1 VRLPLGLRLL
11 GALRRRLGGS
21 VAHLAPDAVPAARE
35 AVLRLQHGPL
45 GRVVIG
51 PAPRDVTI
59 IDARLPTAAVPEGL
73 PVRVYRPAGSASPA
87 PVVVN
92 FHGGG
97 FVQGDLDQSEWF
109 CAHVAREGSVV
120 VVSVDYRLA
129 PEHTFPVPAQ
139 DCYDAVAALVAD
151 ARAWGL
157 DPARVAVMGDSA
169 GGNLATVVC
178 LMARDRRLDGH
189 PNRHD
194 APAIAAQVLVYP
206 GTEMV
211 DVLPSERAIPV
222 APILS
227 AADIRGFHALYLAG
241 ADGTHPYAS
250 PLRAELAGLPPA
262 LVQTAEHDPLRDHG
276 ERYVEALDAAG
287 VPVRHTRYLG
297 AAHGYVATATLTPRT
312 SLQAVA
318 EIGAFLRAM

>member
-1 VRLPLGLRLL
+1 MRLPLGLRLL

-21 VAHLAPDAVPAARE
+21 VAHLAPADVPAARE

-45 GRVVIG
+45 GRAVIG
-51 PAPRDVTI
+51 PPPRDVAI
-59 IDARLPTAAVPEGL
+59 VDARLPTEAVPGGL
-73 PVRVYRPAGSASPA
+73 PVRVYRPAGSTSRA

-109 CAHVAREGSVV
+109 CAHVAHEASVV

-139 DCYDAVAALVAD
+139 DCYDAVTALVAD
-151 ARAWGL
+151 ARVWGL

-178 LMARDRRLDGH
+178 LMARDRRLDGL
-189 PNRHD
+189 D
-194 APAIAAQVLVYP
+194 APTIAAQVLVYP

-211 DVLPSERAIPV
+211 DALPSERAIPV

-227 AADIRGFHALYLAG
+227 AADIRGFHQLYLGG

-276 ERYVEALDAAG
+276 ERYVDALDAAG

-297 AAHGYVATATLTPRT
+297 AAHGYVATGALTPRT

-318 EIGAFLRAM
+318 EIAAFLRAM

>member
-1 VRLPLGLRLL
+1 M
-11 GALRRRLGGS
+11 
-21 VAHLAPDAVPAARE
+21 AHLDPADVPAARE

-45 GRVVIG
+45 GRAIIG
-51 PAPRDVTI
+51 SAPRDVTI
-59 IDARLPTAAVPEGL
+59 VDARLPTAGVPEGL
-73 PVRVYRPAGSASPA
+73 PVRVYRPARGDSPA

-109 CAHVAREGSVV
+109 CAQVAREGSTV

-151 ARAWGL
+151 AHAWGL

-178 LMARDRRLDGH
+178 LMARDRRVDGL
-189 PNRHD
+189 D

-206 GTEMV
+206 GVEMV
-211 DVLPSERAIPV
+211 EVLPSERAIPV

-227 AADIRGFHALYLAG
+227 AADIRGFHALYLGG

-276 ERYVEALDAAG
+276 EHYVEALGAAG

-297 AAHGYVATATLTPRT
+297 AAHGYVATGGLTPQT

-318 EIGAFLRAM
+318 EIAAFLRGM

>member
-11 GALRRRLGGS
+11 G
-21 VAHLAPDAVPAARE
+21 RE

-45 GRVVIG
+45 GRAVIG
-51 PAPRDVTI
+51 RAPRDVTI
-59 IDARLPTAAVPEGL
+59 IGARLLTAAVPEGL
-73 PVRVYRPAGSASPA
+73 PVRVYRPPASASPA

-139 DCYDAVAALVAD
+139 DCYDAVTALVAD

-178 LMARDRRLDGH
+178 LMARDRRQDGHLDG
-189 PNRHD
+189 HD

-227 AADIRGFHALYLAG
+227 AADIRGFHQLYLAG

-276 ERYVEALDAAG
+276 ERYVEALDAAA

-318 EIGAFLRAM
+318 EIAAFLRAM

>member
-1 VRLPLGLRLL
+1 MRLPLGLRLL

-21 VAHLAPDAVPAARE
+21 VAHLAPAAVPAARE

-45 GRVVIG
+45 GRAVIG

-59 IDARLPTAAVPEGL
+59 ISARLPTAAVPAGL

-139 DCYDAVAALVAD
+139 DCYDAVAALAAD

-178 LMARDRRLDGH
+178 LMARDRRLDGL
-189 PNRHD
+189 D

-227 AADIRGFHALYLAG
+227 AADIRGFHQLYLAG

-250 PLRAELAGLPPA
+250 PLRAELTGLPPA

-276 ERYVEALDAAG
+276 ESYVEALDAAG

-318 EIGAFLRAM
+318 EIAAFVRAM

>member
-1 VRLPLGLRLL
+1 MRLPLSLRLV

-21 VAHLAPDAVPAARE
+21 VAHLDPADVPAARA

-45 GRVVIG
+45 ARAVMGSPPREVV
-51 PAPRDVTI
+51 VE
-59 IDARLPTAAVPEGL
+59 DARLPTAAVPDGL
-73 PVRVYRPAGSASPA
+73 AVRVYRPPSTDAPA

-109 CAHVAREGSVV
+109 CAHVAREAGAV

-129 PEHTFPVPAQ
+129 PEHPFPVPAQ
-139 DCYDAVAALVAD
+139 DGYDAVAALAAD
-151 ARAWGL
+151 PGGWGI
-157 DPARVAVMGDSA
+157 DAGRIAVMGDSA
-169 GGNLATVVC
+169 GGNIATVVC
-178 LMARDRRLDGH
+178 LMARDRRREGQDG
-189 PNRHD
+189 PR
-194 APAIAAQVLVYP
+194 IAAQVLVYP
-206 GTEMV
+206 GVEMV
-211 DVLPSERAIPV
+211 DVLPSERTIPV

-241 ADGTHPYAS
+241 ADGTAPYAS
-250 PLRAELAGLPPA
+250 PLRADLRELPPA

-276 ERYVEALDAAG
+276 ERYVTALAGAG
-287 VPVRHTRYLG
+287 VAVRHTRYLG
-297 AAHGYVATATLTPRT
+297 AAHGYVATGGLTPRT

-318 EIGAFLRAM
+318 EAGAFLRTHM

>member
-1 VRLPLGLRLL
+1 MRLPLSLRAV

-21 VAHLAPDAVPAARE
+21 VARLAPADVPAARE

-45 GRVVIG
+45 ARAVMGT
-51 PAPRDVTI
+51 PPRDVAVE
-59 IDARLPTAAVPEGL
+59 DARLPTAAVPGGL
-73 PVRVYRPAGSASPA
+73 AVRVYRPPSTDAPA

-92 FHGGG
+92 LHGGG

-109 CAHVAREGSVV
+109 CAHVARQAAAV

-151 ARAWGL
+151 PGAWGI
-157 DPARVAVMGDSA
+157 DPARIAVMGDSA

-178 LMARDRRLDGH
+178 LMARDRRRDG
-189 PNRHD
+189 RD
-194 APAIAAQVLVYP
+194 APAIVAQVLVYP
-206 GTEMV
+206 GVEMV

-227 AADIRGFHALYLAG
+227 AADIRGFHALYLGG

-250 PLRAELAGLPPA
+250 PLRADLTGLPPA

-276 ERYVEALDAAG
+276 DHYAAALAGAG
-287 VPVRHTRYLG
+287 VEVRHTCYLG
-297 AAHGYVATATLTPRT
+297 AAHGYVATGGLTPRT

-318 EIGAFLRAM
+318 EAAAFVRAHT

>member
-1 VRLPLGLRLL
+1 MGTP
-11 GALRRRLGGS
+11 
-21 VAHLAPDAVPAARE
+21 
-35 AVLRLQHGPL
+35 
-45 GRVVIG
+45 
-51 PAPRDVTI
+51 PRDVLVE
-59 IDARLPTAAVPEGL
+59 DAPLPTAAVPEGL
-73 PVRVYRPAGSASPA
+73 PVRLYRPPSTDAPA
-87 PVVVN
+87 PAVVN

-109 CAHVAREGSVV
+109 CAHVAREASAV

-129 PEHTFPVPAQ
+129 PEHPFPVPAQ
-139 DCYDAVAALVAD
+139 DCHDAVAALAAD
-151 ARAWGL
+151 PGRWGI
-157 DPARVAVMGDSA
+157 DPGRLAVMGDSA

-178 LMARDRRLDGH
+178 LMARDRRRDGL
-189 PNRHD
+189 D
-194 APAIAAQVLVYP
+194 APTVAAQVLVYP
-206 GTEMV
+206 GVEMV

-241 ADGTHPYAS
+241 GDGTDPYAS
-250 PLRAELAGLPPA
+250 PLRADLAGLPPA

-297 AAHGYVATATLTPRT
+297 AAHGYVATGGLTPQT

-318 EIGAFLRAM
+318 EVAAFLRGAL

>member
-1 VRLPLGLRLL
+1 MRLPLGLRLL

-45 GRVVIG
+45 GRAVIG

-178 LMARDRRLDGH
+178 LMARDRRLDGL
-189 PNRHD
+189 D

-227 AADIRGFHALYLAG
+227 AADIRGFHQLYLAG

-318 EIGAFLRAM
+318 EIAAFLRAM

>member
-1 VRLPLGLRLL
+1 MRLPLGLRLL

-21 VAHLAPDAVPAARE
+21 VAHLAPAAVPAARE

-45 GRVVIG
+45 GRAVIG

-178 LMARDRRLDGH
+178 LMARDRRLDGLDGLRRRS
-189 PNRHD
+189 PRRSSSTR
-194 APAIAAQVLVYP
+194 APRWSTCCP
-206 GTEMV
+206 RSGRS
-211 DVLPSERAIPV
+211 PSPRSSP
-222 APILS
+222 PPTS
-227 AADIRGFHALYLAG
+227 AASTQLYLGG

-318 EIGAFLRAM
+318 EIAAFLRAM